1 MRHAQCVEM
10 LNARWPGFAYR
21 RSGEAK
27 SKMTWPRNASGA
39 VSLWT
44 QDVRSLVTVAM
55 RSDDQAPAR
64 GSDPLA
70 DGSTWRVGVVASP
83 IVATPVVIAPSVA
96 RTHAGAKG
104 SYLNP
109 GTSRTRAQKDLRRG
123 RRRGCQRSR
132 CRRSKKKCFH
142 CSTPF

>member
-39 VSLWT
+39 MPVWT

-55 RSDDQAPAR
+55 RSDDQAAAR

-70 DGSTWRVGVVASP
+70 DGSTRRVGVVASP

-96 RTHAGAKG
+96 RTNTGTKR
-104 SYLNP
+104 SDLSP
-109 GTSRTRAQKDLRRG
+109 GTSRTRAENDLR
-123 RRRGCQRSR
+123 
-132 CRRSKKKCFH
+132 
-142 CSTPF
+142 